1 MQRAGDS
8 GNTHSWFRSDRMIE
22 EAGKWFFQTR
32 EGSIEGP
39 FGTQSDAV
47 CSLEAYIGSK
57 ALDLTSEWDG
67 LGTDSDTDTDVVV
80 Q

>member
-1 MQRAGDS
+1 VESKRVSDS
-8 GNTHSWFRSDRMIE
+8 GNTRSRFRSDRMIE

-39 FGTQSDAV
+39 FGSRSDAV
-47 CSLEAYIGSK
+47 TSLEAYIGSK
-57 ALDLTSEWDG
+57 ALDLTSGWAG
-67 LGTDSDTDTDVVV
+67 LGTESTA